1 MIFDPLYFIILAPA
15 LLFAMW
21 AQWRVQSAFAR
32 ARQVPVRYSGAEAAR
47 MMLDRNG
54 LHQVG
59 IEPIEGMLS
68 DHYDPRSKV
77 LRLSPG
83 VFGERSAAA
92 VGIAAHEAG
101 HALQDAQ
108 GYAPLVIRNAAVPL
122 AATGGNLSMII
133 FIVGLFLSAASGL
146 KTIGMM
152 LVLGGIALYAFVVFF
167 QLVNLPVE
175 FDASARAKRALHEM
189 GMVDAY
195 SAAEVSRVLNAA
207 AMTYVAATVSAV
219 LTLLYLLI
227 RSGLLG
233 GRDD

>member
-1 MIFDPLYFIILAPA
+1 MFFDPLYFIILAPA

-21 AQWRVQSAFAR
+21 AQWRVKSAFAR
-32 ARQVPVRYSGAEAAR
+32 ASQFPVSLSGAQAAR
-47 MMLDRNG
+47 MMLDQNG
-54 LHQVG
+54 LQGVQ
-59 IEPIEGMLS
+59 IEPIDGVLS
-68 DHYDPRSKV
+68 DQYDPREKV

-83 VFGERSAAA
+83 VYGARSAAA

-101 HALQDAQ
+101 HALQDAR

-133 FIVGLFLSAASGL
+133 FIVGLLLSGARSL
-146 KTIGMM
+146 HSIGMM
-152 LVLGGIALYAFVVFF
+152 LVLAGIVLYAFVVFF
-167 QLVNLPVE
+167 QLINLPVE
-175 FDASARAKRALHEM
+175 FDASARAKRALVEM
-189 GMVDAY
+189 GVVDAY
-195 SAAEVSRVLNAA
+195 SAAEVNRVLSAA